1 MGAKI
6 KKMVCKNGYFWNPI
20 NCTFEKSEYLASII
34 DGLVIMRDEI
44 IEATKNSSTKAVSTE
59 TILTKNTSTKTFP
72 KLLPFNK
79 FLYFTSS
86 Y

>member
-1 MGAKI
+1 MQKWLFLES
-6 KKMVCKNGYFWNPI
+6 Y

-72 KLLPFNK
+72 KKSPSTNSYILLALIN
-79 FLYFTSS
+79 
-86 Y
+86 